1 MLLLCFGGDMS
12 TLGERIKWV
21 REYYNRSQ
29 ADFSE
34 ILSIDQSYLSYIEN
48 GKKKPSDKI
57 TRKLITDY
65 NVNPEWLRVGAGDM
79 ILGEPAALPSIK
91 KGKVMS
97 DMDLLRTILVAIE
110 DCIAERDDAFTPEK
124 KADLVIACCK
134 YFNNADESVGHRE
147 VRKQVLSVYDVLSK
161 VFYDE

>member
-1 MLLLCFGGDMS
+1 MS
-12 TLGERIKWV
+12 ILGERIKWV

-34 ILSIDQSYLSYIEN
+34 ILGIDQSYLSYIEN

-57 TRKLITDY
+57 IRKLIADY
-65 NVNPEWLRVGAGDM
+65 NVNPEWLRAGTGDM
-79 ILGEPAALPSIK
+79 ILGEPAALPPIK

-97 DMDLLRTILVAIE
+97 DMDLLRTILVAVE
-110 DCIAERDDAFTPEK
+110 DCITEKGDIFTSEK

-134 YFNNADESVGHRE
+134 YFNNADESIGHKE
-147 VRKQVLSVYDVLSK
+147 VRKQVMAVYDVLSK

>member
-1 MLLLCFGGDMS
+1 MS
-12 TLGERIKWV
+12 TLGERIRSV

-34 ILSIDQSYLSYIEN
+34 ILGIDQSYLSYIEN
-48 GKKKPSDKI
+48 DKKKPSAKI
-57 TRKLITDY
+57 TRKLIKDY
-65 NVNPEWLRVGAGDM
+65 NVNPEWLRVGNGDM
-79 ILGEPAALPSIK
+79 ILGEPAVLPQIK

-97 DMDLLRTILVAIE
+97 DMDLLRTILVAVE
-110 DCIAERDDAFTPEK
+110 DCITERGDVFTSEK

-134 YFNNADESVGHRE
+134 YFNNIDDSVEYRE